1 MKRLIDLFTA
11 FILLIFFLP
20 FVLIVSLL
28 IIIFDGKPIFFTQ
41 NRVGKNEIIFK
52 IIKFKT
58 MKNSLDIDEDN
69 RITKLGSLLR
79 ITSLDE
85 LPQLINVALGDMSI
99 VGPRPL
105 LVEYIKEYNHIQKR
119 RHLVKPGITGWAQ
132 INGRNQLTWDKKFEL
147 DIWYVDNKS
156 LMLDI
161 KIIYLT
167 IILILKFRSPNDKRG
182 KHMKK
187 FNSKDD

>member
-28 IIIFDGKPIFFTQ
+28 IIIIDGKPIFFTQ